1 MRMKNKNIL
10 LLFAGFVGWSCSA
23 VACIQGTW
31 IKIPK
36 DSLPADVFKLHV
48 HIATEPLQLEIPLL
62 DGTVK
67 KMPAGK
73 TVSDPQG
80 DFRSIINRYE
90 TDPAQHASYDER
102 IDYGA
107 ALLFA
112 GRYGDAV
119 IILVQLEK
127 DFPGKYATASNLGT
141 AYELTGEV
149 DKALEWIKTGMARNA
164 NSHDGTEW
172 LHVAILETKQKL
184 KTDPTWLARNS
195 VLDGSKALSREIKER
210 ALEYQLNER
219 LYFIHE
225 NDPIMCDLMYQAAL
239 ITTDSAKKAYFLR
252 QVPRFGNIRDN
263 ELRKLNRS

>member
-1 MRMKNKNIL
+1 MNHKKL
-10 LLFAGFVGWSCSA
+10 LFLFAGFVGWSYSA

-31 IKIPK
+31 ITKPK

-48 HIATEPLQLEIPLL
+48 HIATEPLQLEVPLL

-67 KMPAGK
+67 KMTGGK
-73 TVSDPQG
+73 TASDPQG
-80 DFRSIINRYE
+80 DFRSIIMGYE
-90 TDPAQHASYDER
+90 ANPLLHVSYAER
-102 IDYGA
+102 IDYSA

-119 IILVQLEK
+119 TILIQLEK

-141 AYELTGEV
+141 AYELTGDV
-149 DKALEWIKTGMARNA
+149 DKALEWIKTGMVRNTD
-164 NSHDGTEW
+164 SHEGTEW
-172 LHVAILETKQKL
+172 LHVAILETKLKL
-184 KTDPTWLARNS
+184 KADPTWLETNS
-195 VLDGSKALSREIKER
+195 VLDGSQSLPREVKER

-239 ITTDSAKKAYFLR
+239 TTTDSAKKAYFLR
-252 QVPRFGNIRDN
+252 QVPRFGRIRDY
-263 ELRKLNRS
+263 EVRKLSRS